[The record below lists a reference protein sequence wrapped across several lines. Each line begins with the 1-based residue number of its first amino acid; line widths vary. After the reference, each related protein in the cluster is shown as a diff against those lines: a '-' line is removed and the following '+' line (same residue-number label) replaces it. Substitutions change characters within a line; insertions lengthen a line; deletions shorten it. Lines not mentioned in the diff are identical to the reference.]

1 MWTETWTPV
10 KPTSYLV
17 LPLDALKQFLVHPW
31 PEDLQKFHA
40 RNAKRKERG
49 AHGLHQIGFPLLGT
63 LLMEAGLIDV
73 LGQQDSD
80 VRVQRSLEP
89 EWLVVEALFSSSHA
103 QYDETNTLE
112 SKAFTM
118 LVGGIAKT
126 INQRMSERVEEVRLT
141 AKKTG
146 LVLRALGIRTKCL
159 GKYGRGIEF
168 HAAMREK
175 VHELSKQFGITRRD
189 LLSLVGDE
197 PEYGGAPCELCE
209 KYGVTGGL
217 KFVPLPERKPVIPKS
232 HRRMSFEEKSD
243 TMSTKAN

>member
-1 MWTETWTPV
+1 
-10 KPTSYLV
+10 
-17 LPLDALKQFLVHPW
+17 
-31 PEDLQKFHA
+31 
-40 RNAKRKERG
+40 
-49 AHGLHQIGFPLLGT
+49 
-63 LLMEAGLIDV
+63 MEAGLIDV

-103 QYDETNTLE
+103 QYDETNPLE

-217 KFVPLPERKPVIPKS
+217 EICPPSGTETCNSEKPPPYVI
-232 HRRMSFEEKSD
+232 RREVGHDVHEGKLAPAELRCGLNNVF
-243 TMSTKAN
+243 TAA